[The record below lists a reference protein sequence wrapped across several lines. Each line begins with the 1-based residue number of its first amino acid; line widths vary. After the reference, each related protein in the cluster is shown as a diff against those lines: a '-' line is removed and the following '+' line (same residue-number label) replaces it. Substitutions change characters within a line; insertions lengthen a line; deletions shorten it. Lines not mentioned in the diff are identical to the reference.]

1 MASRPPVFA
10 HVIARLRGEVSAA
23 RLEAYARASLQVNE
37 LSDELARRR
46 RAHRAAG
53 VDPWTVPEAE
63 RAEQLCGWNAMFLQ
77 GIATD
82 LLEVD
87 YREEP
92 ATAGYVPPPIAEQ
105 AVRLFSRVEVW
116 LGLAREARENPAFRF
131 EVTVP
136 SQLPAWVKADP
147 VPRSWLPGMLQAL
160 RSAAGWAALAM
171 AEFPGDPPAEP
182 GTRAQWNRIRQ
193 LEASAWSGTRYAE
206 KRVAGPLAPDA
217 ARRTEARIQAVI
229 QEFYIL
235 GQLIADPWLAQVLE
249 SPRTFPSTL
258 LSCVRCGQSFR
269 LPRLA
274 GHRLLAT
281 CPGCGH
287 GQFVEF

>member
-10 HVIARLRGEVSAA
+10 HVIARLRGEVPAA
-23 RLEAYARASLQVNE
+23 RLEAYARASLRVNE
-37 LSDELARRR
+37 LSDELARRQR
-46 RAHRAAG
+46 EHRAAG
-53 VDPWTVPEAE
+53 VDPWMVPPAE

-77 GIATD
+77 GTATD
-82 LLEVD
+82 LLEAD

-92 ATAGYVPPPIAEQ
+92 ATAGYVPPPVAEQ
-105 AVRLFSRVEVW
+105 ALRLFSRVETW
-116 LGLAREARENPAFRF
+116 LSRARQARENPAFRF
-131 EVTVP
+131 DVSVP

-147 VPRSWLPGMLQAL
+147 APRSWLPGMLQAL

-171 AEFPGDPPAEP
+171 SAFPDDPPAEP
-182 GTRAQWNRIRQ
+182 AKQRQWNRIRQ
-193 LEASAWSGTRYAE
+193 LDASAWSGTRYAE
-206 KRVAGPLAPDA
+206 KLVGGRLAPDA
-217 ARRTEARIQAVI
+217 ARRAEARIQAVI
-229 QEFYIL
+229 QEFYIV
-235 GQLIADPWLAQVLE
+235 GQLIADPWLAQVPE
-249 SPRTFPSTL
+249 SPRTFPSTI

-281 CPGCGH
+281 CPRCAH